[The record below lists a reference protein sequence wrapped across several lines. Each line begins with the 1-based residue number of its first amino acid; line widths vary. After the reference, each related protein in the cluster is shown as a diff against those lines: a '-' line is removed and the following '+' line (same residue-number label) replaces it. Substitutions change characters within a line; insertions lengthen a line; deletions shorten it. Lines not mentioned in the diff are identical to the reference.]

1 MRNLM
6 QSGFLQR
13 DRNGAFLFL
22 QGTQRAF
29 GSDEITAEQEEN
41 RRCLGD
47 RAPHL
52 AMETAA
58 CAGRI
63 GVEVCWLMRLRR
75 FPRAIGEMLF
85 RIASARIENSQT
97 KWRRVIL
104 RHRKCRVSDEVGYR
118 EGDSPRAAIS
128 KSPTQ
133 PKRRFV
139 NC

>member
-6 QSGFLQR
+6 QSRFLQR
-13 DRNGAFLFL
+13 NRDGAFLFL
-22 QGTQRAF
+22 QRTQRAF
-29 GSDEITAEQEEN
+29 RSAEVTAEQEQN

-47 RAPHL
+47 RALYL

-58 CAGRI
+58 GAGRE
-63 GVEVCWLMRLRR
+63 GVEVCWLMWLRR
-75 FPRAIGEMLF
+75 FAGAIEEMLF

-118 EGDSPRAAIS
+118 EGDR
-128 KSPTQ
+128 T
-133 PKRRFV
+133 
-139 NC
+139 